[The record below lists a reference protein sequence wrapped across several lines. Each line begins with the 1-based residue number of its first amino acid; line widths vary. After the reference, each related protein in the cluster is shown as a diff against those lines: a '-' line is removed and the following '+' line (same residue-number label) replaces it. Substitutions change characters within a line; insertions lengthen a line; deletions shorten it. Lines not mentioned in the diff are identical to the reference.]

1 VSQLDHRPIEDFLA
15 SGAMER
21 GHALRTQSIQRKL
34 LERLSAWLERKK
46 PNQDWRHF
54 KSDDLREFLT
64 YRRYSGRV
72 GPTTLRLE
80 TSILRSFGTHL
91 NRMGRTPAN
100 MAIGLR
106 SPKLSRKLPASLTP
120 AQVARILDT
129 PSVKTP
135 LGLRDRAL
143 LELLYA
149 AGLRAAEILSLR
161 LEQLDLESG
170 SARVIGKGNKERLV
184 LLGKAAEDSIRRY
197 LDTARPKLV
206 RAKSGGEVFLGNH
219 GRRIT
224 TAHLWGIVKR
234 AAQSAGL
241 DTRVYPHL
249 LRHSFATHLLSGG
262 ADLRV
267 IQELLGH
274 ASIATTEIYTH
285 VDEDRLATTFDRF
298 HPRAQKSSTKP

>member
-1 VSQLDHRPIEDFLA
+1 
-15 SGAMER
+15 MER

-34 LERLSAWLERKK
+34 LERLTAWMERKLPGK
-46 PNQDWRHF
+46 DWREIRP
-54 KSDDLREFLT
+54 DDLREFLS
-64 YRRYSGRV
+64 YRRFSGRV

-80 TSILRSFGTHL
+80 TSILRGLGSHL
-91 NRMGRTPAN
+91 HRMGRTPAN
-100 MAIGLR
+100 IAVGLR
-106 SPKLSRKLPASLTP
+106 SPKLSRKLPPSLT
-120 AQVARILDT
+120 ADQVRRILES

-135 LGLRDRAL
+135 LGMRDRAL

-161 LEQLDLESG
+161 IEQLDLESG

-184 LLGKAAEDSIRRY
+184 LLGKSAEEAIRRY
-197 LDTARPKLV
+197 LEIARPKLV

-219 GRRIT
+219 GRRLT
-224 TAHLWGIVKR
+224 TSHLWGIVKK
-234 AAQSAGL
+234 AAQTAKL
-241 DTRVYPHL
+241 DSRVYPHL

-274 ASIATTEIYTH
+274 ASIGTTEIYTH
-285 VDEDRLATTFDRF
+285 VDEDRLAATFDRF
-298 HPRAQKSSTKP
+298 HPRAQKR

>member
-1 VSQLDHRPIEDFLA
+1 
-15 SGAMER
+15 MER

-34 LERLSAWLERKK
+34 LERLTGWMERKLVGK
-46 PNQDWRHF
+46 DWREI
-54 KSDDLREFLT
+54 KPDDLREFLS

-80 TSILRSFGTHL
+80 TSILRGLGSHL
-91 NRMGRTPAN
+91 HRMGRTPTN
-100 MAIGLR
+100 ITVGLR
-106 SPKLSRKLPASLTP
+106 SPKLSRKLPPSLT
-120 AQVARILDT
+120 ADQVRRIIET

-149 AGLRAAEILSLR
+149 AGLRAAEILTLR
-161 LEQLDLESG
+161 IEQLDLESG

-184 LLGKAAEDSIRRY
+184 LLGKAAEEAIRRY
-197 LDTARPKLV
+197 LDSARPKLV
-206 RAKSGGEVFLGNH
+206 RSKSGGEVFLGNH
-219 GRRIT
+219 GRRLT
-224 TAHLWGIVKR
+224 TSHLWGIVKK
-234 AAQSAGL
+234 AAKAAGL

-274 ASIATTEIYTH
+274 ASIGTTEIYTH
-285 VDEDRLATTFDRF
+285 VDEDRLAATFDRF
-298 HPRAQKSSTKP
+298 HPRAQKR

>member
-1 VSQLDHRPIEDFLA
+1 
-15 SGAMER
+15 MER

-34 LERLSAWLERKK
+34 LERLTGWMERKLVGK
-46 PNQDWRHF
+46 DWREI
-54 KSDDLREFLT
+54 KPDDLREFLS

-80 TSILRSFGTHL
+80 TSILRGLGSHL
-91 NRMGRTPAN
+91 HRMGRTPTN
-100 MAIGLR
+100 ITVGLR
-106 SPKLSRKLPASLTP
+106 SPKLSRKLPPSLT
-120 AQVARILDT
+120 ADQVRRIIET

-149 AGLRAAEILSLR
+149 AGLRASEILTLR
-161 LEQLDLESG
+161 IEQLDLESG

-184 LLGKAAEDSIRRY
+184 LLGKAAEEAIRRY

-206 RAKSGGEVFLGNH
+206 RSKSGGEVFLGNH
-219 GRRIT
+219 GRRLT
-224 TAHLWGIVKR
+224 TSHLWGIVKK
-234 AAQSAGL
+234 AAKAAGL

-274 ASIATTEIYTH
+274 ASIGTTEIYTH
-285 VDEDRLATTFDRF
+285 VDEDRLAATFDRF
-298 HPRAQKSSTKP
+298 HPRAQKR

>member
-1 VSQLDHRPIEDFLA
+1 
-15 SGAMER
+15 MER

-34 LERLSAWLERKK
+34 LERLTAWMERKLPGK
-46 PNQDWRHF
+46 DWREIRP
-54 KSDDLREFLT
+54 DDLREFLS
-64 YRRYSGRV
+64 YRRFSGRV

-80 TSILRSFGTHL
+80 TSILRGLGSHL
-91 NRMGRTPAN
+91 HRMGRTPAN
-100 MAIGLR
+100 IAVGLR
-106 SPKLSRKLPASLTP
+106 SPKLSRKLPPSLT
-120 AQVARILDT
+120 ADQVRRILES

-135 LGLRDRAL
+135 LGMRDRAL

-161 LEQLDLESG
+161 IEQLDLESG

-184 LLGKAAEDSIRRY
+184 LLGKSAEEAIRRY
-197 LDTARPKLV
+197 LEIARPKLV

-219 GRRIT
+219 GRRLT
-224 TAHLWGIVKR
+224 TSHLWGIVKK
-234 AAQSAGL
+234 AAQAAKL
-241 DTRVYPHL
+241 DSRVYPHL

-274 ASIATTEIYTH
+274 ASIGTTEIYTH
-285 VDEDRLATTFDRF
+285 VDEDRLAATFDRF
-298 HPRAQKSSTKP
+298 HPRAQKR

>member
-1 VSQLDHRPIEDFLA
+1 VSELDHRPVEDFLA

-21 GHALRTQSIQRKL
+21 GHAMRTQSIQRRL
-34 LERLSAWLERKK
+34 LERLTGWVERKFPGK
-46 PNQDWRHF
+46 DWRLL
-54 KSDDLREFLT
+54 KPDDLREFLS
-64 YRRYSGRV
+64 YRRFSGRV

-80 TSILRSFGTHL
+80 TSILRSFFSHL
-91 NRMGRTPAN
+91 HRAGRLPTN
-100 MAIGLR
+100 LSVGLR
-106 SPKLSRKLPASLTP
+106 SPKLSRKLPPSLTP
-120 AQVARILDT
+120 DQIRKILET

-135 LGLRDRAL
+135 LGLRDRAM

-161 LEQLDLESG
+161 IEQLDLESG

-184 LLGKAAEDSIRRY
+184 LLGKAAEETLRRY
-197 LDTARPKLV
+197 LDTGRPKLV
-206 RAKSGGEVFLGNH
+206 RSKSGGEVFLGNH
-219 GRRIT
+219 GRRLT
-224 TAHLWGIVKR
+224 TSHLWGIVKK
-234 AAQSAGL
+234 AAQAAGL
-241 DTRVYPHL
+241 DARVYPHL

-285 VDEDRLATTFDRF
+285 VDEDRLAATFDRF
-298 HPRAQKSSTKP
+298 HPRAQKGGSPR

>member
-1 VSQLDHRPIEDFLA
+1 
-15 SGAMER
+15 MER

-34 LERLSAWLERKK
+34 LERLTGWLERKLSGK
-46 PNQDWRHF
+46 DWREI
-54 KSDDLREFLT
+54 KPDDLREFLS

-80 TSILRSFGTHL
+80 TSILRGLGSHL
-91 NRMGRTPAN
+91 HRMGRTPTN
-100 MAIGLR
+100 ITVGLR
-106 SPKLSRKLPASLTP
+106 SPKLSRKLPPSLT
-120 AQVARILDT
+120 ADQVRRIIET

-149 AGLRAAEILSLR
+149 AGLRASEILTLR
-161 LEQLDLESG
+161 IEQLDLESG

-184 LLGKAAEDSIRRY
+184 LLGKAAEEAIRRY

-206 RAKSGGEVFLGNH
+206 RSKSGGEVFLGNH
-219 GRRIT
+219 GRRLT
-224 TAHLWGIVKR
+224 TSHLWGIVKK
-234 AAQSAGL
+234 AAIAAGL

-274 ASIATTEIYTH
+274 ASIGTTEIYTH
-285 VDEDRLATTFDRF
+285 VDEDRLAATFDRF
-298 HPRAQKSSTKP
+298 HPRAQKR

>member
-1 VSQLDHRPIEDFLA
+1 
-15 SGAMER
+15 MER
-21 GHALRTQSIQRKL
+21 KL
-34 LERLSAWLERKK
+34 PGK
-46 PNQDWRHF
+46 DWREI
-54 KSDDLREFLT
+54 KPDDLREFLS

-80 TSILRSFGTHL
+80 TSILRGLGSHL
-91 NRMGRTPAN
+91 HRMGRTPTN
-100 MAIGLR
+100 IAIGLR
-106 SPKLSRKLPASLTP
+106 SPKLSRKLPPSLT
-120 AQVARILDT
+120 ADQVRRILET

-149 AGLRAAEILSLR
+149 AGLRASEILTLR
-161 LEQLDLESG
+161 IEQLDLESG

-184 LLGKAAEDSIRRY
+184 LLGKAAEEAIRRY

-206 RAKSGGEVFLGNH
+206 RSKSGGEVFLGNH
-219 GRRIT
+219 GRRLT
-224 TAHLWGIVKR
+224 TSHLWGIVKK
-234 AAQSAGL
+234 AAKTAGL
-241 DTRVYPHL
+241 DSRVYPHL

-274 ASIATTEIYTH
+274 ASIGTTEIYTH
-285 VDEDRLATTFDRF
+285 VDEDRLAATFDRF
-298 HPRAQKSSTKP
+298 HPRAQKR

>member
-1 VSQLDHRPIEDFLA
+1 
-15 SGAMER
+15 MER

-34 LERLSAWLERKK
+34 LERLTGWLERKLSGK
-46 PNQDWRHF
+46 DWREI
-54 KSDDLREFLT
+54 KPDDLREFLS

-80 TSILRSFGTHL
+80 TSILRGLGSHL
-91 NRMGRTPAN
+91 HRMGRTPTN
-100 MAIGLR
+100 ITVGLR
-106 SPKLSRKLPASLTP
+106 SPKLSRKLPPSLT
-120 AQVARILDT
+120 ADQVRRIIET

-149 AGLRAAEILSLR
+149 AGLRASEILTLR
-161 LEQLDLESG
+161 IEQLDLESG

-184 LLGKAAEDSIRRY
+184 LLGKAAEEAIRRY

-206 RAKSGGEVFLGNH
+206 RSKSGGEVFLGNH
-219 GRRIT
+219 GRRLT
-224 TAHLWGIVKR
+224 TSHLWGIVKK
-234 AAQSAGL
+234 AAKTAGL
-241 DTRVYPHL
+241 DSRVYPHL

-274 ASIATTEIYTH
+274 ASIGTTEIYTH
-285 VDEDRLATTFDRF
+285 VDEDRLAATFDRF
-298 HPRAQKSSTKP
+298 HPRAQKR

>member
-1 VSQLDHRPIEDFLA
+1 MTGLDQRPVEDFLA

-21 GHALRTQSIQRKL
+21 GHALRTQAIQTRL
-34 LERLSAWLERKK
+34 LERFTTWMTRKLPTK
-46 PNQDWRHF
+46 DWRDL
-54 KSDDLREFLT
+54 KPDDFREFLS
-64 YRRYSGRV
+64 YRRFSGRI

-80 TSILRSFGTHL
+80 TSILRGFATHL
-91 NRMGRTPAN
+91 HRTGRAPTNPTA
-100 MAIGLR
+100 GLR
-106 SPKLSRKLPASLTP
+106 SPKLSRKLPPSLT
-120 AQVARILDT
+120 ADQVRRILESPT
-129 PSVKTP
+129 AKTP

-161 LEQLDLESG
+161 LEQLELTSG

-184 LLGKAAEDSIRRY
+184 LLGKSAEEALQRY
-197 LDTARPKLV
+197 LETARPKLV

-219 GRRIT
+219 GRRLT
-224 TAHLWGIVKR
+224 TSHLWGLVKK

-241 DTRVYPHL
+241 TTRVYPHL

-274 ASIATTEIYTH
+274 ASISTTEIYTH
-285 VDEDRLATTFDRF
+285 VDEDRLASTFDRF
-298 HPRAQKSSTKP
+298 HPRAQKSLRK